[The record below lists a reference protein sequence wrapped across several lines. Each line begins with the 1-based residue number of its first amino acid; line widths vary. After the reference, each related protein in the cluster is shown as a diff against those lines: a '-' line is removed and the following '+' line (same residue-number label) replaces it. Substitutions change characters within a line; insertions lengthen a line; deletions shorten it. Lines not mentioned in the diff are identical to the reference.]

1 MKTKTQSQSKGKTA
15 LLRLRCTEVEK
26 TKIAKRAERA
36 GKSLSE
42 YAREALLSAEVIS
55 RRPLST
61 NEAEAIRILQRVAQ
75 FFGNVSKLIKVKDP
89 AWLTMTK
96 NLTLIS
102 REAFA
107 LYFDPRRGITP
118 RVYEVLN
125 LPRHD
130 SQV

>member
-26 TKIAKRAERA
+26 AKIAKQAERA
-36 GKSLSE
+36 GKTLSE

-55 RRPLST
+55 RRPLSL
-61 NEAEAIRILQRVAQ
+61 NEAEAVRILQRVAQ

-96 NLTLIS
+96 NLALIS

-107 LYFDPRRGITP
+107 LYFDPRQGITP
-118 RVYEVLN
+118 RSTK
-125 LPRHD
+125 P
-130 SQV
+130 